1 MMMMR
6 PCTEQVLTLYIPSLP
21 ENRCPS
27 CTIPFE
33 RLLEILPAMKPRR
46 YSAASSPLADPES
59 VRFILNV
66 VDQGLCSTWLD
77 TLGSAMGGA
86 ASTETGGCS
95 AALPGR
101 LSRSVLV
108 AKQVPSAP
116 LVPLF
121 REKKTAGSFNP
132 PADTAV
138 PMIMI
143 GPGTGVAPFLGF
155 LQHRH
160 AQRAA
165 SPDASYGASWMFFGN
180 RNEMKDALCRSVP
193 DWKPECGRLQLFAV
207 LVSPCA
213 PCAETPRHAVY
224 PYMQR

>member
-1 MMMMR
+1 
-6 PCTEQVLTLYIPSLP
+6 
-21 ENRCPS
+21 
-27 CTIPFE
+27 
-33 RLLEILPAMKPRR
+33 MKPRR

-77 TLGSAMGGA
+77 TLGSAMVGA
-86 ASTETGGCS
+86 ASIETRGEG

-101 LSRSVLV
+101 LSRSIL
-108 AKQVPSAP
+108 AAEQIPSAP

-121 REKKTAGSFNP
+121 REKKTVGSFNP

-138 PMIMI
+138 PMVMI

-160 AQRAA
+160 AQRAV

-180 RNEMKDALCRSVP
+180 RNEAKDALCRSVP
-193 DWKPECGRLQLFAV
+193 DLETWMCSVREPRL
-207 LVSPCA
+207 SPCT
-213 PCAETPRHAVY
+213 EY
-224 PYMQR
+224 